1 MSTDSDHARLVDA
14 LYASIG
20 IIPMWRGFLTAARS
34 LFACDEVLLLLEPG
48 AGDLPSRFAEP
59 ETAEAGAVTWPADER
74 PVETQADGRS
84 LALTVAIDPPARA
97 QLLLRRRQDKPFDDA
112 ATATLAALAAD
123 LRRAA
128 RLYFQIAL
136 MQRRLVVSTTAIE
149 SAFMGIVLADP
160 DGTVMLT
167 NAVADDIL
175 GKSDGLTL
183 AHGRLK
189 ALAPADTAALLRHI
203 AAKAAEQTAEVDWR
217 NYEPM
222 ALPRPGH
229 ELPLTA
235 IIRPGPAFH
244 PAKNPL
250 RRTALLV
257 LRDPERHPPMPT
269 QAIGRLFG
277 LTRAE
282 ALLASELGSGFSLDE
297 AASRIGISR
306 NTVRAQLQSI
316 FSKTGTNSQKEL
328 VRILM
333 SSAATLSG

>member
-1 MSTDSDHARLVDA
+1 MSSGSDRARLVDA

-20 IIPMWRGFLTAARS
+20 VIPMWRGFLTAARTQ
-34 LFACDEVLLLLEPG
+34 FACDEVLLRLEPG
-48 AGDLPSRFAEP
+48 AGDLPSQFAEP
-59 ETAEAGAVTWPADER
+59 ESAEAGDVAWPAGAQ
-74 PVETQADGRS
+74 PVAAGEDGRS
-84 LALTVAIDPPARA
+84 LALSVAIDEPARA
-97 QLLLRRRQDKPFDDA
+97 RLLLRRRTPFGDDA
-112 ATATLAALAAD
+112 TAQLNALAPD
-123 LRRAA
+123 LRRAV

-136 MQRRLVVSTTAIE
+136 MQRRLVVATMAID

-160 DGTVMLT
+160 DGTLMLT
-167 NAVADDIL
+167 NAIADDIL
-175 GKSDGLTL
+175 GKADGLTM
-183 AHGRLK
+183 AHGRLR
-189 ALAPADTAALLRHI
+189 ALAPADTATLLRHI
-203 AAKAAEQTAEVDWR
+203 AAKAAEQSAEIDWR

-222 ALPRPGH
+222 ALPRPSH

-257 LRDPERHPPMPT
+257 LRDPARHPPMPT

-282 ALLASELGSGFSLDE
+282 ALLASELGTGYSLEDASG
-297 AASRIGISR
+297 RIGISR
-306 NTVRAQLQSI
+306 NTARAQLQSI
-316 FSKTGTNSQKEL
+316 FAKTGTNSQKEL

-333 SSAATLSG
+333 SSAAALSG

>member
-1 MSTDSDHARLVDA
+1 MASDGGRARLVDA

-20 IIPMWRGFLTAARS
+20 IIPMWRGFLAAARGE
-34 LFACDEVLLLLEPG
+34 FACDEVLLRLEPG
-48 AGDLPSRFAEP
+48 AGNLPSLFAEP
-59 ETAEAGAVTWPADER
+59 ESADDGAVIWPAGTR
-74 PVETQADGRS
+74 TVEDSNDGRS
-84 LALTVAIDPPARA
+84 LSLSVTLDAPARA
-97 QLLLRRRQDKPFDDA
+97 QLLLRRRQNRPFDDSDA
-112 ATATLAALAAD
+112 ALLAALASD
-123 LRRAA
+123 LSRAA

-136 MQRRLVVSTTAIE
+136 MQRRLVVSTMAIE

-167 NAVADDIL
+167 NPIADDIL
-175 GKSDGLTL
+175 GKSDGLTV
-183 AHGRLK
+183 AHGRLR
-189 ALAPADTAALLRHI
+189 ALTPADTAALLRHI
-203 AAKAAEQTAEVDWR
+203 AAKAAEQSAEIDWR

-229 ELPLTA
+229 DLPLTA

-257 LRDPERHPPMPT
+257 LRDPARQPPMPT

-282 ALLASELGSGFSLDE
+282 ALLASELGSGYSLEE
-297 AASRIGISR
+297 AAGRIGISR
-306 NTVRAQLQSI
+306 NTARAQLQSI
-316 FSKTGTNSQKEL
+316 FGKTATNSQKEL

-333 SSAATLSG
+333 GSAATLSG

>member
-1 MSTDSDHARLVDA
+1 MSADSDRARLVDA
-14 LYASIG
+14 LYASLG
-20 IIPMWRGFLTAARS
+20 IIPMWRGFLAAARAA
-34 LFACDEVLLLLEPG
+34 FVCDEVLLLIEPG
-48 AGDLPSRFAEP
+48 AGDLPTLFAEP
-59 ETAEAGAVTWPADER
+59 ETAGAVSTWPEGKQ
-74 PVETQADGRS
+74 PIETGTNPHS
-84 LALTVAIDPPARA
+84 LALAVAIDPPARA
-97 QLLLRRRQDKPFDDA
+97 QLVLRRHQVRKFGEAPA
-112 ATATLAALAAD
+112 ALLAALAPD
-123 LRRAA
+123 LRRAV

-149 SAFMGIVLADP
+149 SASMGIVLADP

-167 NAVADDIL
+167 NAIADEIL
-175 GKSDGLTL
+175 GKSDGLSV

-189 ALAPADTAALLRHI
+189 ALAPADTATLLRHI

-222 ALPRPGH
+222 ALPRPDH

-244 PAKNPL
+244 PARNPL

-269 QAIGRLFG
+269 LAIGRLFG

-282 ALLASELGSGFSLDE
+282 ALLASELGTGFSLEE
-297 AASRIGISR
+297 AATRIGISR
-306 NTVRAQLQSI
+306 NTARAQLQSI